1 LRFWLGVLLVA
12 YLPGALFF
20 RLPMADRARRAKLAV
35 EERLFWHVI
44 LSIAWSL
51 VTVLVLAAAGEYR
64 FERLLIGNAL
74 ASAILV
80 ATCRLRLRYRGVEA
94 RPTVTLLLP
103 IMLVVLGVWRFFPS
117 SEYVIGGKDPG
128 TYMNEGIQIAQ
139 RGSLIIR
146 DPDVAAVPDS
156 TRDLFFRPQ
165 LDLGNEGLRFMGFF
179 LLDARDGRVVGQ
191 FPHVLPA
198 SIAIGYGLFGLSG
211 ARMTVGVWACLGV
224 LALYFAGARFVGRGA
239 AFAAAALLGVHVLQV
254 WFARYP
260 NAEVVIQVLLFAS
273 LLAFAR
279 AHQDEDRFFGP
290 IAGTLLGLLIFVRID
305 SLLMMAA
312 VAAAALLAWIV
323 DRRPPRIG
331 FLFPLLVA
339 TAAGCFYYT
348 GPMRGN
354 FWLPRIYL
362 SNLPVGA
369 VIAATLG
376 AVLTLT
382 LLLWSRNRF
391 ADRARD
397 AVPAALAMLIAA
409 LAAYAWFLRTPGGK
423 LADYDAYALRTF
435 TSFFLFGPGLIAAV
449 LGFVLVVRR
458 DFWRDPALTL
468 VVSAF
473 SLFLFYK
480 IKVVPNHFWMDRRF
494 LSVILPGA
502 LLFAAAAAV
511 GPGASRLRGW
521 HALRVAVGAV
531 FLVLLGQNYL
541 RAATPIVNH
550 IEYEGV
556 IKSLEPLA
564 ARFGDRDLVLIE
576 SRNAESDTHV
586 LGLPLAYIYARH
598 VLVLESAVPDKTK
611 LHAFLE
617 DARTR
622 YERVF
627 FVGGGGTDLLSR
639 RIHASAAGDGK
650 VQIREYEASPWDVYP
665 REVRR
670 KDFDYSI
677 YQLAT
682 GADEERGF
690 GLDVGY
696 QDDLYVL
703 RFHAKEL
710 TEGRTVRWTRSQ
722 SFVAISGLTGAER
735 TVALVMHDGGRPA
748 AAPPARVEV
757 VFGERSLGSIDVQ
770 PGFRTYT
777 LPLPPDAV
785 EQAAQRDEPTRL
797 RLLSSVWNPRQVLGA
812 TDDRDLGVMIDRI
825 EVR

>member
-12 YLPGALFF
+12 YLPGALIF
-20 RLPMADRARRAKLAV
+20 RLPIGDRARRASLAV

-51 VTVLVLAAAGEYR
+51 LTVLILAAAGEYR
-64 FERLLIGNAL
+64 FERLLTSNAL
-74 ASAILV
+74 AGAAIL
-80 ATCRLRLRYRGVEA
+80 ATCRLRLLYRGNA
-94 RPTVTLLLP
+94 AGPTATLLLP
-103 IMLVVLGVWRFFPS
+103 IALVVLAVWRFFPS

-128 TYMNEGIQIAQ
+128 AYMNEGIQIAQ
-139 RGSLIIR
+139 RGSLVVR

-156 TRDLFFRPQ
+156 ARDLFFRPQ

-179 LLDARDGRVVGQ
+179 LLDAREGRVVGQ

-224 LALYFAGARFVGRGA
+224 LALYFAGARFVGRAA
-239 AFAAAALLGVHVLQV
+239 AFAAASLLGAHILQV

-260 NAEVVIQVLLFAS
+260 NAEVVIQALLFAA

-279 AHQDEDRFFGP
+279 AHQDDDRFFGP
-290 IAGTLLGLLIFVRID
+290 VAGILLGLLIFVRID
-305 SLLMMAA
+305 SLLMIAA
-312 VAAAALLAWIV
+312 VASAALLAWIV
-323 DRRPPRIG
+323 DRRPPRVG
-331 FLFPLLVA
+331 FVFPLVVA
-339 TAAGCFYYT
+339 VAAGCFYYT

-362 SNLPVGA
+362 SNLPIGG
-369 VIAATLG
+369 VIAASLG

-382 LLLWSRNRF
+382 LLLWCRNRF

-397 AVPAALAMLIAA
+397 AVPAALAILIAA
-409 LAAYAWFLRTPGGK
+409 LAAYAWFVRTPGGK

-435 TSFFLFGPGLIAAV
+435 TNFFLFWPGLAAAV

-458 DFWRDPALTL
+458 GFWRDPALTL

-511 GPGASRLRGW
+511 GPTLGRPRGW

-531 FLVLLGQNYL
+531 FLVLLGQSYL
-541 RAATPIVNH
+541 RAAAPIVNH

-564 ARFGDRDLVLIE
+564 AKFGDRDLVLIE

-598 VLVLESAVPDKTK
+598 VLVLESAVPDKTG
-611 LHAFLE
+611 LHSFLE
-617 DARTR
+617 NARTR

-650 VQIREYEASPWDVYP
+650 VHLREYEASAWDVYP

-677 YQLAT
+677 YQLST
-682 GADEERGF
+682 GTDEERGF
-690 GLDVGY
+690 ALDVGY

-748 AAPPARVEV
+748 AAPPARVELF
-757 VFGERSLGSIDVQ
+757 FGDRAIGSIDVQ

-812 TDDRDLGVMIDRI
+812 ADDRDLGVMIDRI